1 MNLGSIVFL
10 LAATVALVPL
20 ASRLG
25 LGAAMA
31 YLAAGVLAGPHVL
44 GLLADPASLGHA
56 AEFGVVMMLFLIGL
70 ELRPR
75 ELWRL
80 RGPLVA
86 LGGAQVAGT
95 AALTGLVALAF
106 GLPWQASVAVG
117 AAMAMS
123 STALALPALKDRGLG
138 AGPAGHGALA
148 ILLFQD
154 IAVIPLLA
162 LLPLL
167 GTQVVQAAAHGHSV
181 LDFLPPLART
191 PAAIVGLA
199 VVLVA
204 TQWSAKHVFRWLAK
218 SRQAEAMTAMGLLLV
233 SGIAMVAG
241 GLGLSAALGAFL
253 GGVLL
258 ADSEYRH
265 EIEADLEPF
274 RGLFLG
280 FFFATVGAGLN
291 IPLIAENPV
300 RVVALAIGLFVLKGA
315 VLWGLASLAKM
326 PLGDRLPLALGL
338 AQVGEFAFVLLGLSK
353 GVGILEPDLAE
364 LLGGAVAVSMPLT
377 PVALAVW
384 WTVKSRNLSGPAAV
398 ADVAAAEDLPSSEA
412 PVLLAGF
419 GRMGAMVG
427 RVLKAQGI
435 GVSVLD
441 LDPGQIAQMRKLGL
455 EPHFGDARR
464 EDLLEIAGLA
474 KARLLVVAVDDQE
487 DGLDIVRAARAR
499 RPDIPVLLRVRDH
512 RGAYQALAQDGIVP
526 FRETFATALDMAR
539 SALSSLG
546 WRETRAHRA
555 VELFRRHNEST
566 LRELSQM
573 DEGSAD
579 WLRLLRV
586 RIDEASSLERTEAD
600 PRHVVDRA
608 WDNESLRAEVRR
620 P

>member
-20 ASRLG
+20 TSRLG

-31 YLAAGVLAGPHVL
+31 YLVAGVLAGPHVL
-44 GLLADPASLGHA
+44 GLLSDPASLGHA

-106 GLPWQASVAVG
+106 GLPWQACVAIG

-138 AGPAGHGALA
+138 AGPAGHGALS

-167 GTQVVQAAAHGHSV
+167 GTGVVQAASNGHSV
-181 LDFLPPLART
+181 LEFLPALART
-191 PAAIVGLA
+191 PVAIAALAIVLA
-199 VVLVA
+199 A
-204 TQWSAKHVFRWLAK
+204 TQWGAKHVFRWLAR
-218 SRQAEAMTAMGLLLV
+218 SRQNEAMTAMGLLLV

-291 IPLIAENPV
+291 LPLIGSSPIQ
-300 RVVALAIGLFVLKGA
+300 VVGLAIGLFLLKGL

-326 PLGDRLPLALGL
+326 PLGDRLPMALGL

-353 GVGILEPDLAE
+353 GVGIVEPGLAE
-364 LLGGAVAVSMPLT
+364 LLGGAVAISMPLT
-377 PVALAVW
+377 PLALSVW
-384 WTVKSRNLSGPAAV
+384 WFLRSRNLSNAPPAA
-398 ADVAAAEDLPSSEA
+398 AQDAPEDLPASEA

-464 EDLLEIAGLA
+464 EELLDIAGLA
-474 KARLLVVAVDDQE
+474 KARLLVVAVDDQD
-487 DGLDIVRAARAR
+487 DGLDIVRTARAL

-512 RGAYQALAQDGIVP
+512 RGAYKALGQDGIVP
-526 FRETFATALDMAR
+526 FRETFATALEISRA
-539 SALSSLG
+539 ALASLG
-546 WRETRAHRA
+546 WREARAHRA
-555 VELFRRHNEST
+555 VELFRRHNETT
-566 LRELSQM
+566 LRELARM

-586 RIDEASSLERTEAD
+586 RMDEASSLDRTDAD
-600 PRHVVDRA
+600 PRHLVDRA
-608 WDNESLRAEVRR
+608 WDNESLRSEIR
-620 P
+620 

>member
-31 YLAAGVLAGPHVL
+31 YLLAGVLAGPHVL

-56 AEFGVVMMLFLIGL
+56 AEFGVVLMLFLIGL

-95 AALTGLVALAF
+95 ALLTGIVAMAS
-106 GLPWQASVAVG
+106 GLPWQGSLAVG
-117 AAMAMS
+117 TAMAMS
-123 STALALPALKDRGLG
+123 STALALPALKERGLG
-138 AGPAGHGALA
+138 TGPAGHGALA

-167 GTQVVQAAAHGHSV
+167 GSGVAQAVSHGHSV
-181 LDFLPPLART
+181 LDPLPALART
-191 PAAIVGLA
+191 PAAVAGLA
-199 VVLVA
+199 LVLVA
-204 TQWSAKHVFRWLAK
+204 TQWGARHVFRWLAR
-218 SRQAEAMTAMGLLLV
+218 SRQNEAMTAMGLLLV

-291 IPLIAENPV
+291 IPLIGQSPLQ
-300 RVVALAIGLFVLKGA
+300 VVSLAIGLFVLKGA
-315 VLWGLASLAKM
+315 FLWVLASVAKM
-326 PLGDRLPLALGL
+326 PLGDRLPMALGL

-353 GVGILEPDLAE
+353 GVGILDQDLAE

-377 PVALAVW
+377 PLALSIW
-384 WTVKSRNLSGPAAV
+384 WAMKRRKASEGAPAGDDPAA
-398 ADVAAAEDLPSSEA
+398 APPPPSDA

-435 GVSVLD
+435 DVSVLD

-455 EPHFGDARR
+455 SPHFGDARR
-464 EDLLEIAGLA
+464 EELLEISGLA
-474 KARLLVVAVDDQE
+474 EAKLLVVAVDDQD
-487 DGLDIVRAARAR
+487 DGLDIVRAARSR
-499 RPDIPVLLRVRDH
+499 RPDIPVLLRVRNH
-512 RGAYQALAQDGIVP
+512 RGAYQALAQDDVTP
-526 FRETFATALDMAR
+526 FRETFATALDIAR
-539 SALSSLG
+539 VSLTKLG
-546 WRETRAHRA
+546 WREFRAHRA
-555 VELFRRHNEST
+555 VELFRRHNESS
-566 LRELSQM
+566 LRELSRM

-586 RIDEASSLERTEAD
+586 RIDEASNLERSESD

-608 WDNESLRAEVRR
+608 WDNESLRAETR
-620 P
+620 

>member
-31 YLAAGVLAGPHVL
+31 YLLAGVLAGPHVL
-44 GLLADPASLGHA
+44 GFLSDPASLGHA

-106 GLPWQASVAVG
+106 GLPWQGSLAVG

-167 GTQVVQAAAHGHSV
+167 GTGVVQAASHGHSI
-181 LDFLPPLART
+181 LDPLPALART
-191 PAAIVGLA
+191 PTAIAGLA
-199 VVLVA
+199 LVLVA
-204 TQWSAKHVFRWLAK
+204 TQWSAKHVFRWLAQ
-218 SRQAEAMTAMGLLLV
+218 SRQNEAMTAMGLLLV

-291 IPLIAENPV
+291 LPLIGGSPV
-300 RVVALAIGLFVLKGA
+300 AVASLAVGLFVLKGA

-326 PLGDRLPLALGL
+326 PIGDRLPLALGL

-353 GVGILEPDLAE
+353 GLGIVEPSVAE

-377 PVALAVW
+377 PLALSAW
-384 WTVKSRNLSGPAAV
+384 WFLRGRNLSQTSSLPS
-398 ADVAAAEDLPSSEA
+398 ADALEDLPSSDA

-441 LDPGQIAQMRKLGL
+441 LDPGQITQMRKLGL

-464 EDLLEIAGLA
+464 EELLEIAGLA
-474 KARLLVVAVDDQE
+474 QARLLVVAVDDQD

-512 RGAYQALAQDGIVP
+512 RGAYQALGQGGIVP
-526 FRETFATALDMAR
+526 FRETFGTALEISRA
-539 SALSSLG
+539 SLASLG
-546 WRETRAHRA
+546 WREARAHRA
-555 VELFRRHNEST
+555 VELFRRHNET
-566 LRELSQM
+566 TMRELARM

-586 RIDEASSLERTEAD
+586 RIDEASSLERSDAD

-608 WDNESLRAEVRR
+608 WDNEGLRAEVR
-620 P
+620 